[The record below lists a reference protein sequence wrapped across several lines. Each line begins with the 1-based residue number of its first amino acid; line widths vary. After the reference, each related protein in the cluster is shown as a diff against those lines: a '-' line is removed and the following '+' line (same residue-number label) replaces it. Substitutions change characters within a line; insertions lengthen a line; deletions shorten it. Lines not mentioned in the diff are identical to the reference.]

1 MPEQTT
7 EPQTMEPVGATPARH
22 LARGT
27 GPGRPWRVP
36 RQLGFVAA
44 SCSLVGVF
52 AAAGTPIPLYNTYR
66 AEDGITNGDLATA
79 GVFYFVAA
87 ALSLLVFGRLS
98 NHLGRRPLALTALLS
113 AAAGCLVLTAVHS
126 VLPFVL
132 GRLLQGM
139 ACGVAASGLS
149 SYVIDCAPERP
160 RWLPAVITGSAPMVG
175 VPVGALTSGAL
186 VQYGPAPRVLVYTI
200 LATVLVLCAVITA
213 VSPET
218 VRRCRGALASLRP
231 CLPVPAGAGRLFLAV
246 GASYVGTWSLGGF
259 YQAFGPSLAADQLG
273 TTNPLVAAA
282 VFVSVMILNPI
293 GGPLA
298 ARLSSAASL
307 RAGMVLYL
315 FALTGIVFSLA
326 VGAVIPFLMAS
337 LVVGVAQGAAS
348 TGGLRELLSA
358 ARPEDRAGLLSAI
371 YLVAYGGTAVPGI
384 IAGEFARS
392 LSSFQMAVGYAV
404 LAAIAAAIA
413 LIAARSPRPGPAIAR
428 PRQRPSSGSPEVRH
442 VDHKA

>member
-1 MPEQTT
+1 MPKQTA
-7 EPQTMEPVGATPARH
+7 ERQSMEDVQATPTQRFAHGSRQ
-22 LARGT
+22 
-27 GPGRPWRVP
+27 GRPWRVP
-36 RQLGFVAA
+36 RQLGFVGA
-44 SCSLVGVF
+44 SCSLVFVF
-52 AAAGTPIPLYNTYR
+52 AAAGAPIPLYNTYR

-79 GVFYFVAA
+79 GVFYFLAA
-87 ALSLLVFGRLS
+87 AVSLLVFGRLS

-113 AAAGCLVLTAVHS
+113 AAAGCLVLTVVDS

-132 GRLLQGM
+132 GRILQGL

-160 RWLPAVITGSAPMVG
+160 KWLPAVITSSAPMVG

-186 VQYGPAPRVLVYTI
+186 VQYGPTPRVLVYTI
-200 LATVLVLCAVITA
+200 LATGLVLCAVITA
-213 VSPET
+213 LSPET

-326 VGAVIPFLMAS
+326 VGAIVPFLMAS

-348 TGGLRELLSA
+348 TGGLRGLLSA
-358 ARPEDRAGLLSAI
+358 ARPEDRAGLLSTI
-371 YLVAYGGTAVPGI
+371 YLIAYGGTALPGV
-384 IAGEFARS
+384 IAGQFAGS
-392 LSSFQMAVGYAV
+392 LSSFQMAVGYAI
-404 LAAIAAAIA
+404 LAAIAAVVS
-413 LIAARSPRPGPAIAR
+413 LITAHTPRTGR
-428 PRQRPSSGSPEVRH
+428 VSGRQPPSGSPEVSH
-442 VDHKA
+442 IDHEA